1 MGKNINISTEIVMDL
16 ARKLP
21 IALKKQLMNEW
32 QQKTDVEEK
41 DEQYLP
47 DFDIEGWDEPINLK
61 EYALDFSKAQP
72 LIDLWKD
79 ELPAE
84 ELIDMLTK

>member
-1 MGKNINISTEIVMDL
+1 MSKNINISTEIVMDL

-47 DFDIEGWDEPINLK
+47 DFDIEGWDEPINLE
-61 EYALDFSKAQP
+61 EYALNPKALP
-72 LIDLWKD
+72 MLRDLWKD